1 MHQKQKQQILQ
12 GLYVVDT
19 TSQTYVE
26 ECINWQEKPTLI
38 VSIHKIRVT
47 ERSALFYELQI
58 WTDQRS
64 LPSAGEILSV

>member
-38 VSIHKIRVT
+38 VSIDK
-47 ERSALFYELQI
+47 AQLY
-58 WTDQRS
+58 
-64 LPSAGEILSV
+64 